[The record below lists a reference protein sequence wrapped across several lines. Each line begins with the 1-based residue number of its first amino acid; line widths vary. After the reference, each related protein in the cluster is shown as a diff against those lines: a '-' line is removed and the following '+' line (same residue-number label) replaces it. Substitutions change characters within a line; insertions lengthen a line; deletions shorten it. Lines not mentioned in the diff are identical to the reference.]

1 MISFQ
6 YPILNAFSLCL
17 RLLRIPHSCQYLAL
31 RYCGLTALEF
41 LFFYSSFLPLPRPP
55 FFFIQLP
62 PLLVR
67 CQGQLVLLGSSTF
80 SLLRAEGLTRPPPCL
95 QTLPRCQGLLPE
107 VSLKQLNVLAHKPE
121 VSAENQTPTCHRFC
135 LRPSATRLLLSLHL
149 AYPHGFFFIVLTSV
163 PTEVEVFSDRPLPHQ
178 TSSDPPQLSRING
191 PTSLM

>member
-41 LFFYSSFLPLPRPP
+41 LFFYSSFLPL
-55 FFFIQLP
+55 
-62 PLLVR
+62 LVR

-80 SLLRAEGLTRPPPCL
+80 SLLCAEGLTRPPPCL
-95 QTLPRCQGLLPE
+95 HTLPRCQGLLPE

-149 AYPHGFFFIVLTSV
+149 AYPHGFFFAVLTSV

-178 TSSDPPQLSRING
+178 TASDPPQLSRINS